1 MKIFNRSIFLGRY
14 MVTWDNCNRISQ
26 RWTTLFGFTP
36 NACFITNT
44 EKSSTTINGKLF
56 ESFSRICWSLFTK
69 KSWTCMSK
77 IKKKIFI
84 LLSMVFIRDQQLNI
98 YDDLNLFQQQNQRN
112 ISLNQLYDIKIGEKL
127 IIMVTNLIVIRIQM
141 VMSKQK
147 AKTIFQ

>member
-1 MKIFNRSIFLGRY
+1 
-14 MVTWDNCNRISQ
+14 
-26 RWTTLFGFTP
+26 
-36 NACFITNT
+36 
-44 EKSSTTINGKLF
+44 
-56 ESFSRICWSLFTK
+56 
-69 KSWTCMSK
+69 MSK

>member
-1 MKIFNRSIFLGRY
+1 
-14 MVTWDNCNRISQ
+14 
-26 RWTTLFGFTP
+26 
-36 NACFITNT
+36 
-44 EKSSTTINGKLF
+44 
-56 ESFSRICWSLFTK
+56 LFTK